1 MNTNY
6 LAVSAARQ
14 IRVGLKNTALRT
26 VSATAILLATTF
38 AAHAQQQLAA
48 AAPEITDEIVVTG
61 SRIVRDGYEAPTPT
75 TVVGVEELQAAA
87 QANVAD
93 YVNTIPA
100 FTGSLQPT
108 VTNATMSNGRAG
120 LNAVNLRGMGL
131 ERTLVLVDGQ
141 RTVGS
146 SSDGLVDVNTI
157 PQALISRVDV
167 VTGGASAAY
176 GSDAVAGV
184 VNFILDKEFTGFKG
198 QVGGEMTTYG
208 DNESW
213 DTDLTYGMP
222 FAAGRGHFIISAQAS
237 QVAGIPI
244 NDRPWNLEGWQLM
257 NNPAY
262 GTNAAL
268 GQTRTVPELILRNQS
283 SVSNATAGGII
294 TSCVAPAAACAA
306 GGSTVGNGL
315 VGTAFGDGGTPY
327 QFPYGSIVAHPTMV
341 GGGWRSATIRGT
353 RLANGLTSRMDTQ
366 GIYLRTSYDLADNV
380 TVFATGS
387 WFHNANQNW
396 CCMKED
402 NDAIVVD
409 VTNPFIPAAVVAR
422 AQALGVTQ
430 FRMGSV
436 HGDTR
441 NAGGLND
448 RRVQRYVVGI
458 DGSFEA
464 GGADWTW
471 NAYYQKGIAHV
482 RQSTFG
488 VIHRPSYDKARAVVR
503 SPVTGLPVCAVNAD
517 ANPANDDRLCVPY
530 NLFGTGVNSP
540 EAINYVHGNGELDFR
555 TEVPQQD
562 VFAASFTGSPF
573 ESWAGPVSIA
583 LGAEHRIDKIKGWND
598 PFSRAFEWYF
608 GNYQVFTA
616 KTNVTEGFFETVVPL
631 ATNQAFAESLEFNGA
646 VRATDYSTSGYV
658 TTWKL
663 GLTWAP
669 VSDIRF
675 RVTRSRDIRAPNLQN
690 LYNTGT
696 SGFPGYQNPFRP
708 DPVTGAPTTEIGFSR
723 TTGNPDLTPEKSDMV
738 GVGGVFQPSFV
749 PGFSVSLDYWRMN
762 IKDALGNLN
771 VQQTIDQCFA
781 TQSARFCDAIDFNA
795 DRTIALIRTQPFN
808 LVNQIGKGL
817 DIEAGY
823 TTPVDA
829 IVSGAAGDLSVRF
842 MATHFMSRWE
852 SNGISV
858 ARQYAGEN
866 AGSGTATPNW
876 RWRASAAYATDVVDL
891 SIVARG
897 VSSGVYLNSNIEC
910 QSGCPISTVNN
921 RTVEENDIEGAIY
934 WDTSIAYKFA
944 VGEMDME
951 AFFNVR
957 NVLNSDPKVVA
968 PGPGGF
974 TYEAAPYNGALY
986 DALGR
991 VFRAGMRF
999 RM

>member
-1 MNTNY
+1 MNTTN
-6 LAVSAARQ
+6 LAASGTRQ
-14 IRVGLKNTALRT
+14 RRFGLKDRALRT
-26 VSATAILLATTF
+26 ASATAILLATTF
-38 AAHAQQQLAA
+38 AAHAQEQLAA
-48 AAPEITDEIVVTG
+48 AAPEVTDEIIVTG

-75 TVVGVEELQAAA
+75 TVVGVEELQNAA

-100 FTGSLQPT
+100 FTGSLQPST
-108 VTNATMSNGRAG
+108 TNATMSNGRAG

-157 PQALISRVDV
+157 PQALVSRVDV

-184 VNFILDKEFTGFKG
+184 VNFILDKEYTGFKG
-198 QVGGEMTTYG
+198 QVGGEITTYG

-213 DTDLTYGMP
+213 DTDLTYGTP

-244 NDRPWNLEGWQLM
+244 NDRPWNLKGWQVM

-268 GQTRTVPELILRNQS
+268 GQTRTVPELIVRNQS

-306 GGSTVGNGL
+306 GGSLVGNGL
-315 VGTAFGDGGTPY
+315 VGTAFGGGGNPY
-327 QFPYGSIVAHPTMV
+327 PFPYGSIVAHPTMV
-341 GGGWRSATIRGT
+341 GGGWQSATIRGT

-366 GIYLRTSYDLADNV
+366 GIYLRASYDLAENV
-380 TVFATGS
+380 TVFASGS
-387 WFHNANQNW
+387 WYHNANQNW

-402 NDAIVVD
+402 NDALVIST
-409 VTNPFIPAAVVAR
+409 TNPFIPAAVLAR
-422 AQALGVTQ
+422 ANALGVTQ

-458 DGSFEA
+458 DGTFDAA
-464 GGADWTW
+464 GAEWTW
-471 NAYYQKGIAHV
+471 NAYYQKGLAHV

-488 VIHRPSYDKARAVVR
+488 VIQRSAFTKALDPVR
-503 SPVTGLPVCAVNAD
+503 HPVTGLPACRVNVD
-517 ANPANDDRLCVPY
+517 AIATNDDPLCVPY
-530 NLFGTGVNSP
+530 NVFGTGVNSP
-540 EAINYVHGNGELDFR
+540 EAINYLHGNGELDFR
-555 TEVPQQD
+555 TEMPEQD
-562 VFAASFTGSPF
+562 VFAASFAASPF
-573 ESWAGPVSIA
+573 ESWAGPVSVA
-583 LGAEHRIDKIKGWND
+583 FGAEHRIDRIKGIND
-598 PFSRAFEWYF
+598 PLSRAFDWYF

-616 KTNVTEGFFETVVPL
+616 KTSVTEGFFETVVPL
-631 ATNQAFAESLEFNGA
+631 ATDQAFAESLEFNGA

-669 VSDIRF
+669 VNDIRF
-675 RVTRSRDIRAPNLQN
+675 RFTRSRDIRAPNLQN

-723 TTGNPDLTPEKSDMV
+723 TTGNPLLTPEKSDMTGIGAV
-738 GVGGVFQPSFV
+738 LQPSFLA
-749 PGFSVSLDYWRMN
+749 GFSASVDYWRMN
-762 IKDALGNLN
+762 IKDALGNLT

-781 TQSARFCDAIDFNA
+781 TQSDRFCSAIDFNP

-808 LVNQIGKGL
+808 LTNLIGKGI

-829 IVSGAAGDLSVRF
+829 ILEGAAGDLSVRF
-842 MATHFMSRWE
+842 MATHFISRWE

-858 ARQYAGEN
+858 PREYAGEN
-866 AGSGTATPNW
+866 SGAGTATPKW
-876 RWRASAAYATDVVDL
+876 RWRASAAYATDVVD
-891 SIVARG
+891 IAIIARG
-897 VSSGVYLNSNIEC
+897 VSAGVYLNSSIEC
-910 QSGCPISTVNN
+910 QTGCPISTVNN
-921 RTVEENDIEGAIY
+921 RTTEQNDIEGAIY
-934 WDTSIAYKFA
+934 WDSSIAYKFA
-944 VGEMDME
+944 VGEVDME

-957 NVLNSDPKVVA
+957 NLLNSDPKVVA

-986 DALGR
+986 DSLGR

>member
-1 MNTNY
+1 MNTTY
-6 LAVSAARQ
+6 LASGTQ
-14 IRVGLKNTALRT
+14 FRVGLKKSALRT
-26 VSATAILLATTF
+26 ASATAILLATTL
-38 AAHAQQQLAA
+38 AAHAQEQLAA
-48 AAPEITDEIVVTG
+48 AAPVATDEIVVTG
-61 SRIVRDGYEAPTPT
+61 TRIVRDGYEAPTPT

-100 FTGSLQPT
+100 FSGSLMPST
-108 VTNATMSNGRAG
+108 TNSTMSNGRAG

-131 ERTLVLVDGQ
+131 ERTLVLIDGQ

-184 VNFILDKEFTGFKG
+184 VNFVLDKEFTGFKG
-198 QVGGEMTTYG
+198 QVGGEITTYG

-213 DTDLTYGMP
+213 DTDLTYGTP
-222 FAAGRGHFIISAQAS
+222 FLEGRGHFIISAQAS

-244 NDRPWNLEGWQLM
+244 NDRPWNLQGWQIL

-268 GQTRTVPELILRNQS
+268 GQSRTVPEYIVRNQS

-294 TSCVAPAAACAA
+294 TSTALA
-306 GGSTVGNGL
+306 
-315 VGTAFGDGGTPY
+315 GTAFGEGGRSYP
-327 QFPYGSIVAHPTMV
+327 FPYGPIVAHPVMV
-341 GGGWRSATIRGT
+341 GGGWQSATIRGT
-353 RLANGLTSRMDTQ
+353 RLANGLTSRMESQ
-366 GIYLRTSYDLADNV
+366 GVYVRASYDLSDYL
-380 TVFATGS
+380 TVYASAS
-387 WFHNANQNW
+387 WNHNANQNW

-402 NDAIVVD
+402 NASLTIST
-409 VTNPFIPAAVVAR
+409 TNPYIPADVLAR
-422 AQALGVTQ
+422 ANALGITQ
-430 FRMGSV
+430 FQMGSV

-458 DGSFEA
+458 DGAFDALDTE
-464 GGADWTW
+464 WTW
-471 NAYYQKGIAHV
+471 GAYYQKGLAHV

-488 VIHRPSYDKARAVVR
+488 VIQRSAFAKALDPVR
-503 SPVTGLPVCAVNAD
+503 HPTTGLPVCRVNAD
-517 ANPANDDRLCVPY
+517 ASTANDDPLCVPY
-530 NLFGTGVNSP
+530 NIFGTGVNSP
-540 EAINYVHGNGELDFR
+540 EAINYLHGNGEVDFR
-555 TEVPQQD
+555 TEAPEQD
-562 VFAASFTGSPF
+562 VIAASFSGSPF

-583 LGAEHRIDKIKGWND
+583 FGGEHRIDRIKGWND
-598 PFSRAFEWYF
+598 PLSRAFDWYF

-616 KTNVTEGFFETVVPL
+616 KESVTEGFFETVVPL
-631 ATNQAFAESLEFNGA
+631 ATDVSFAETLEFNGA
-646 VRATDYSTSGYV
+646 VRATDYSASGYV

-708 DPVTGAPTTEIGFSR
+708 DPVTGAPTTEVGFSR
-723 TTGNPDLTPEKSDMV
+723 TTGNPNLTPEKSDMT
-738 GVGGVFQPSFV
+738 GIGAVFQPSFV
-749 PGFSVSLDYWRMN
+749 PGFSVSADYWRMN
-762 IKDALGNLN
+762 IKDALGNLS

-781 TQSARFCDAIDFNA
+781 TNADRFCDAIDFNP
-795 DRTIALIRTQPFN
+795 DNTIALIRTQPFN

-823 TTPVDA
+823 TTPLDA
-829 IVSGAAGDLSVRF
+829 IFSSMSGDLNLRF
-842 MATHFMSRWE
+842 MATHFISRWE
-852 SNGISV
+852 SNGVSV
-858 ARQYAGEN
+858 AREYAGEN
-866 AGSGTATPNW
+866 GGYGNTATATPNW
-876 RWRASAAYATDVVDL
+876 RWRASAGYSNDAFDL
-891 SIVARG
+891 TLVARG
-897 VSSGVYLNSNIEC
+897 VSSGVYLNSYVEC
-910 QSGCPISTVNN
+910 QTGCPVSTVNN
-921 RTVEENDIEGAIY
+921 RTIDNNHIDGAIY
-934 WDTSIAYKFA
+934 FDTSLTYKFA
-944 VGEMDME
+944 VSAADME

-957 NVLNSDPKVVA
+957 NVFNKDPAVIA
-968 PGPGGF
+968 PGVGGY

-986 DALGR
+986 DSLGR
-991 VFRAGMRF
+991 VFRAGIRF